1 MRAVIENIENPIHRN
16 FMRLMGNFKTSIQEQ
31 WRRLGRD
38 LYASNIVDGH
48 FDWGNK
54 IWQKRLFKHILGVTG
69 LYGGLALVTDL
80 DFYSDPI
87 ATINEKIDDLIDSPG
102 SAFWEVLDSQINSW
116 ALVNG
121 SAVARRPIQ
130 IAQNLSKGDFEKSRA
145 NILKLGLGTSNVNM
159 AKTGYS
165 LAEKIVGE

>member
-1 MRAVIENIENPIHRN
+1 M
-16 FMRLMGNFKTSIQEQ
+16 
-31 WRRLGRD
+31 
-38 LYASNIVDGH
+38 
-48 FDWGNK
+48 
-54 IWQKRLFKHILGVTG
+54 
-69 LYGGLALVTDL
+69 
-80 DFYSDPI
+80 
-87 ATINEKIDDLIDSPG
+87 
-102 SAFWEVLDSQINSW
+102 LDSQINSW